1 MSIFQ
6 AVKEQVTTRE
16 AAEYYGIQVKRN
28 GMARCIFHDDRNPSM
43 KLDRR
48 YHCFGCQA
56 DGDVIDFVGKMFG
69 LSPYEAA
76 GKLVSDFGIY
86 VPGENLFHGQK
97 ASTAALASVCRNPVK
112 NPADMSSTENLD
124 KKQTN
129 EKEPGDTGE
138 ACKEKIQKHGK
149 KKDDKDNKTDSE
161 EKKKERRICRLERQI
176 QSWIERAEITLIQY
190 LIYLEEWE
198 ARYRPAGPG
207 ENLHPL
213 FCEAVSRTSI
223 VRYQLETLLHGT
235 DEDRLDFSR
244 RKERG

>member
-56 DGDVIDFVGKMFG
+56 EGDVIDFVSKMFG
-69 LSPYEAA
+69 LTPYEAA
-76 GKLVSDFGIY
+76 SKLAVDFGIC
-86 VPGENLFHGQK
+86 VPDQNACAASCKTEESNSEMSTTDHSSEYDQEERQSKNQQDNQVQNFELRNRKEGE
-97 ASTAALASVCRNPVK
+97 
-112 NPADMSSTENLD
+112 
-124 KKQTN
+124 KKEQ
-129 EKEPGDTGE
+129 
-138 ACKEKIQKHGK
+138 K
-149 KKDDKDNKTDSE
+149 KKKPE
-161 EKKKERRICRLERQI
+161 ETEEQKKEQRIRRLERQI

-198 ARYRPAGPG
+198 KEYRPAGAG
-207 ENLHPL
+207 DDLHPL
-213 FCEAVSRTSI
+213 FCEALSRKSI
-223 VRYQLETLLHGT
+223 VRYQLDTLLYGT

>member
-56 DGDVIDFVGKMFG
+56 DGDVIDFVSKMFG
-69 LSPYEAA
+69 LTPYEAA
-76 GKLVSDFGIY
+76 SKLAVDFGIR
-86 VPGENLFHGQK
+86 VPDQNACAASCKTEGSNTEM
-97 ASTAALASVCRNPVK
+97 STAEHSSEYDQEERQRKNQQDNQVQNFELRNRK
-112 NPADMSSTENLD
+112 EGE
-124 KKQTN
+124 KKEQ
-129 EKEPGDTGE
+129 
-138 ACKEKIQKHGK
+138 K
-149 KKDDKDNKTDSE
+149 KKKPE
-161 EKKKERRICRLERQI
+161 ETEEQKKEQRIRRLERQI

-198 ARYRPAGPG
+198 KEYRPAGAG
-207 ENLHPL
+207 DDLHPL
-213 FCEAVSRTSI
+213 FCEALSRKSI
-223 VRYQLETLLHGT
+223 VRYQLDTLLYGT

>member
-69 LSPYEAA
+69 LTPHEAA
-76 GKLVSDFGIY
+76 LKLAMDFGIY
-86 VPGENLFHGQK
+86 ASDQNASAARCKTEESNTEMSVADHPSEYDQEIRQKKEQENQVQNCELRNRKEGE
-97 ASTAALASVCRNPVK
+97 
-112 NPADMSSTENLD
+112 
-124 KKQTN
+124 KKEQ
-129 EKEPGDTGE
+129 
-138 ACKEKIQKHGK
+138 K
-149 KKDDKDNKTDSE
+149 KKKLEGTE
-161 EKKKERRICRLERQI
+161 EKKKEQRISRLERQI

-198 ARYRPAGPG
+198 KEYRPAGAG
-207 ENLHPL
+207 DDLHTL
-213 FCEAVSRTSI
+213 FCEALSRKSI
-223 VRYQLETLLHGT
+223 VRYQLDTLLYGT